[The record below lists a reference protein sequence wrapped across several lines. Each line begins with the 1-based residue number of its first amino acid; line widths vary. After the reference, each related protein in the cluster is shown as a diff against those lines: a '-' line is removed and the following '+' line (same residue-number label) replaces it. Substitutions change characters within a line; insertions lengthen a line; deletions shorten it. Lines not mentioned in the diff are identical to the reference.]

1 MTEMSTRY
9 MFLPICMIDEGTQKA
24 RFAKI
29 CRRFLC
35 IRLAAG
41 QVEAFRREVRKIK
54 NSKHK
59 YRS

>member
-1 MTEMSTRY
+1 
-9 MFLPICMIDEGTQKA
+9 MIDEGTQKA